1 MKAKL
6 HLNITNTQLCFAF
19 EEEIILGRREEGEVS
34 GEVER
39 RIYGG
44 GMFVP
49 KKRASGK
56 FGREER

>member
-34 GEVER
+34 GTGAVAKANDSVSQAR
-39 RIYGG
+39 NQ
-44 GMFVP
+44 
-49 KKRASGK
+49 S
-56 FGREER
+56 